1 MVRITNIMLTDEGKF
16 KRMSI
21 SYDVINDKGETIE
34 VNKRLSRVVTDKD
47 LLNTID
53 IVMENAESLIK
64 EN

>member
-1 MVRITNIMLTDEGKF
+1 MLTDEGKF